1 MSEVPPPAALQRWRP
16 SPPCTA
22 SQERV
27 FEPKSSKSKS
37 SPVRPE
43 PGIGPQH
50 CTSQDEPEINST
62 RLSGVFPDGQGRQ
75 AWPQTLS
82 FAASRRFCGLGRGW
96 ALIDIWASVGLP
108 VSTATHCEDKV
119 RKQYQWL
126 GWGSQL
132 HVAVVS

>member
-1 MSEVPPPAALQRWRP
+1 MSEVPTCGTSTLATFSSVHREPGTSFRAEVKQKQKQSCSSRAWHWPPALHFTGRARDQLH
-16 SPPCTA
+16 PPLR
-22 SQERV
+22 SV
-27 FEPKSSKSKS
+27 
-37 SPVRPE
+37 
-43 PGIGPQH
+43 
-50 CTSQDEPEINST
+50 
-62 RLSGVFPDGQGRQ
+62 PDGQGRQ

-108 VSTATHCEDKV
+108 VSMATHCEDKV